1 MRPRITLVHGWGY
14 DASLWRD
21 VVPLLDGYE
30 VELCDLGFF
39 GTAQL
44 PDGDAPRIAVGHSLG
59 ALRWLCGSTPWR
71 KLVAINAF
79 PRFTA
84 AEDFPGVDSRV
95 LDLMRRRFAQSPAEV
110 LADFQQACGGAGP
123 AQRADHVTLAAGLD
137 DLGRLDARPQWT
149 ARANNIHLLAG
160 RRDAIVPPALS
171 DAAANA
177 LSNHHARWVDD
188 GGHLLPIT
196 HPEACAALIRE
207 VASE

>member
-1 MRPRITLVHGWGY
+1 P
-14 DASLWRD
+14 
-21 VVPLLDGYE
+21 
-30 VELCDLGFF
+30 
-39 GTAQL
+39 
-44 PDGDAPRIAVGHSLG
+44 
-59 ALRWLCGSTPWR
+59 
-71 KLVAINAF
+71 
-79 PRFTA
+79 
-84 AEDFPGVDSRV
+84 RV
-95 LDLMRRRFAQSPAEV
+95 LDLMCRRFAQSPAEV

-123 AQRADHVTLAAGLD
+123 ALPADCGPLAAGLD
-137 DLGRLDARPQWT
+137 ELSRLDARARWT
-149 ARANNIHLLAG
+149 ARAGDIRLLAG